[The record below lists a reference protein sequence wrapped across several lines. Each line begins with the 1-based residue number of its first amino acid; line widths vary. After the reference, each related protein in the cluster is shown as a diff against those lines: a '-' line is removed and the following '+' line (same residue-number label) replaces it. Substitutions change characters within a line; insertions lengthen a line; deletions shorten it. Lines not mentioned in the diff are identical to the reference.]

1 MVNKYI
7 KIINDMTPKDSMLGW
22 FDDIKQPASNIQK
35 VLESTPKSQIARSV
49 GKNALRY
56 APITGDF
63 IDMGAGI
70 RSIAQGHPW
79 IGAGQLGIGGIG
91 LVGSLATLPT
101 GGIGSAVAKSG
112 AKALAKRAYRALPQ
126 YAKTYIVK
134 APIKRQMGVA
144 GLEASKGI
152 SDFHFK
158 NGSEEDTQQPVSQ
171 PQQHTQP
178 PTEQLEDINPADIE
192 QFSNIS
198 QGASNYVEPLPP
210 LPDTQYSDYIVDG
223 NVEQP
228 QRQQAG
234 LGDISKLLEIY
245 GGQINK
251 MNQPYIE
258 ALQNYLDNYNSYIGN
273 SERRKRYYA
282 GLAGLSG
289 NNNYADIA
297 NDYNP
302 VDVEANK
309 LNLLNQLLQTKY
321 SKFNAINNLIGNAT
335 IAQQLGLPAEASL
348 ADKNLLNAYTS
359 QQRALY
365 GLEGKKYSSDL
376 GYKGRLEE
384 AYIDNATR
392 RAIEQ
397 GKIDN
402 AIALQRMKNNSYL
415 TGKTIDA
422 SAYGIYNPAEID
434 RLIRQYGGSN
444 IPRGLDYRG
453 LPAVSQQPTINNLD
467 AILQGR

>member
-7 KIINDMTPKDSMLGW
+7 KIINDMTPKETPLKW

-35 VLESTPKSQIARSV
+35 ILESTPKKQIARNV
-49 GKNALRY
+49 GSTALRY
-56 APITGDF
+56 APITGDL
-63 IDMGAGI
+63 IDIGAGV
-70 RSIAQGHPW
+70 RSISQGHPW
-79 IGAGQLGIGGIG
+79 IGAGQLGLGGLG
-91 LVGSLATLPT
+91 LLGSMATLPA
-101 GGIGSAVAKSG
+101 GGIGSALV
-112 AKALAKRAYRALPQ
+112 KAGIKKLAKQSYRALPKM
-126 YAKTYIVK
+126 AKYVVK
-134 APIKRQMGVA
+134 APIKRQAGVV
-144 GLEASKGI
+144 GLEMLKGGDDI
-152 SDFHFK
+152 QK
-158 NGSEEDTQQPVSQ
+158 Q
-171 PQQHTQP
+171 PQQELQP
-178 PTEQLEDINPADIE
+178 IQQEGNSLPPIEELNIDPANIE
-192 QFSNIS
+192 PFSNIS
-198 QGASNYVEPLPP
+198 QGANNYVAPLPP
-210 LPDTQYSDYIVDG
+210 LPDTQYSGYIVDG

-228 QRQQAG
+228 QQQVG

-258 ALQNYLDNYNSYIGN
+258 ALQDYLNNYNNYIDN
-273 SERRKRYYA
+273 SERRKRFYA

-289 NNNYADIA
+289 NNNYAGIA

-321 SKFNAINNLIGNAT
+321 SNFNAINNLLGNAT

-384 AYIDNATR
+384 AYIDNATK

-397 GKIDN
+397 GRIDN
-402 AIALQRMKNNSYL
+402 AIALQQLKNNSYL

-422 SAYGIYNPAEID
+422 SAYGMYNPQEID
-434 RLIRQYGGSN
+434 RLMRQYGVG
-444 IPRGLDYRG
+444 PARGLNYSG
-453 LPAVSQQPTINNLD
+453 LPATNQQQGLNNLD
-467 AILQGR
+467 AILQGRR